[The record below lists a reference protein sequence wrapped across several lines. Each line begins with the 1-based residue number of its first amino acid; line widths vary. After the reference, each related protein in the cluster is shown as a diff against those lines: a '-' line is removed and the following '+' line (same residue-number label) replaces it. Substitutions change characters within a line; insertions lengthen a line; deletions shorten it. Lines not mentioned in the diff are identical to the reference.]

1 MAAGSATPGA
11 PPPPAGPPTQK
22 VSDVIAS
29 FRPSRVGI
37 IEVALVI
44 SHADQFQRFKAPS
57 PGTASVTSLDF
68 DDTGEL
74 AIVARDDDTLQ
85 IYNCKEGKHAKELKS
100 QKYGVHLARFSH
112 HAQSIIYAS
121 TKVDD
126 TIRYLSTHDNSY
138 IRYFRG
144 HTDTV
149 TSISLCPSSDTFL
162 SCSRDN
168 TVRLWNLSSPNYHG
182 LLNLQ
187 GAHLATYDPSATV
200 MAIASPSTQT
210 VLLYDVRNYDK
221 PPFAI
226 WDMTELEQRFLGRDK
241 GEWTKIEFTN
251 DGKNLLLATNGCG
264 HFILDAF
271 SGDITHFCYRK
282 AGPSGRLSAGAS
294 TSSHGAH
301 VANGNTPVVGQGDV
315 CLSPDGQYLIGGC
328 SEDGLLVWDISL
340 PSNPNNILE
349 PIEKLPG
356 NGKAAIVGYNPRTN
370 LMASADKDLY
380 LWQPDSDLMI

>member
-1 MAAGSATPGA
+1 MAGSITPGA

-22 VSDVIAS
+22 VSDVISS
-29 FRPSRVGI
+29 FRPSR
-37 IEVALVI
+37 
-44 SHADQFQRFKAPS
+44 RFKPPS

-138 IRYFRG
+138 IRYFKG

-149 TSISLCPSSDTFL
+149 TSISLCPASDTFL

-182 LLNLQ
+182 LLNLH
-187 GAHLATYDPSATV
+187 GAFLAVYDPSATV
-200 MAIASPSTQT
+200 MAIASPATQSI
-210 VLLYDVRNYDK
+210 LLYDVRNYDK
-221 PPFAI
+221 PPFATF
-226 WDMTELEQRFLGRDK
+226 DLQELEQRFLGREK
-241 GEWTKIEFTN
+241 GEWTKIEFSN
-251 DGKNLLLATNGCG
+251 DGQSLLVATNGSG

-271 SGDITHFCYRK
+271 EGHLKHFCSRPS
-282 AGPSGRLSAGAS
+282 GSSGRLSAGA
-294 TSSHGAH
+294 TVLNHGANIP
-301 VANGNTPVVGQGDV
+301 NGSTPTVGQGDV
-315 CLSPDGQYLIGGC
+315 CLSPDGKFLISGC
-328 SEDGLLVWDISL
+328 AGEDLLVWDIDQK
-340 PSNPNNILE
+340 PSSNYVLE
-349 PIEKLPG
+349 PQDKLPG
-356 NGKAAIVGYNPRTN
+356 LGRSAVVGYNPRTN
-370 LMASADKDLY
+370 LIATADKELY
-380 LWQPDSDLMI
+380 LWQPDADLML